1 MNVFLSSLN
10 AREII
15 ACKVEPFELPNHPG
29 TYVYV
34 RQIPIDDLKRLSKIA
49 TKDTAEGDKA
59 RLELIEKSIVN
70 EDGTTIFTTELAE
83 DLKVTSGPIFADL
96 MVVIGK
102 ANNKTK
108 QKAEEE
114 LDDAEKN

>member
-1 MNVFLSSLN
+1 VTVFLSSSN

-29 TYVYV
+29 TSVYV
-34 RQIPIDDLKRLSKIA
+34 RQIPIDDLKRLSKISV
-49 TKDTAEGDKA
+49 KDTTEGHKA
-59 RLELIEKSIVN
+59 QIELIEKSIVN
-70 EDGTTIFTTELAE
+70 EDGTPVFTAELASE
-83 DLKVTSGPIFADL
+83 LKVTSGPIFTDL
-96 MVVIGK
+96 MMVIGK

-108 QKAEEE
+108 KKAEED